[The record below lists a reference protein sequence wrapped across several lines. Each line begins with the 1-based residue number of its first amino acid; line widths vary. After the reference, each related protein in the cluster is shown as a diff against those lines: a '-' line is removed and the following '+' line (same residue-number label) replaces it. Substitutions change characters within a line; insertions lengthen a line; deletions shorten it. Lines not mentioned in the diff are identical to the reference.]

1 MSCNNCNNCAQCN
14 PAYTVPVAPPP
25 VCPTTACEE
34 YISSSCVNNEVTAA
48 CSSIF
53 TDPRTGDI
61 VPVGYSITSG
71 STMTQV
77 IAALT
82 APSNCLFSENYLGA
96 ALQYIGN
103 NTVLTSILC
112 NVIQDCI
119 SGCLAEVVQTLS
131 FDPVEITTNGTS
143 QDAYWTTNFLPH
155 LGLNSQPDY
164 TYTITITDTSTTP
177 PNVYDIVLTPAMQLA
192 LLNTNPPLDD
202 YIHFNFNVLGY
213 ALTLQSGVGPSP
225 TRFLPSGH
233 TYETV
238 ITSEYLGQS
247 CDSDSFTLVVPQSP
261 LCPACEYVIS
271 VEIPPDNL
279 IPAGCMY
286 FDISSTV
293 SGLPSEPYAYSIL
306 VVDNA
311 TNLPVNT
318 NPIVIVTGDPLP
330 ACGYM
335 FCLCGLTGDEYT
347 VNITPVCS
355 FNPLYC
361 TGTVE
366 TIVITTTPP
375 AVCAPPDITS
385 VIVTP

>member
-14 PAYTVPVAPPP
+14 PAYVVPLAPPP
-25 VCPTTACEE
+25 TCPTSACEE
-34 YISSSCVNNEVTAA
+34 YVSSDCVTNQVTAA
-48 CSSIF
+48 CSSVF

-61 VPVGYSITSG
+61 VPVGYSINSG

-103 NTVLTSILC
+103 NAVLTSILC

-131 FDPVEITTNGTS
+131 FDPVEITSSGT
-143 QDAYWTTNFLPH
+143 AYDTYWVTNFLPH

-164 TYTITITDTSTTP
+164 DYKITITDTNTTP
-177 PNVYDIVLTPAMQLA
+177 PNVWTITLTPAMQLA
-192 LLNTNPPLDD
+192 LLNTNPPNDN
-202 YIHFNFNVLGY
+202 YIHFNFNDLGY
-213 ALTLQSGVGPSP
+213 ELTLESGTGPA
-225 TRFLPSGH
+225 TTDLLPSGH

-238 ITSEYLGQS
+238 ITSKYLGQE

-261 LCPACEYVIS
+261 ACPACEYVIA
-271 VEIPPDNL
+271 VNIPPDNL
-279 IPAGCMY
+279 IPTGCMY
-286 FDISSTV
+286 FDISATV
-293 SGLPSEPYAYSIL
+293 GGLPSEPYAYSIT
-306 VVDNA
+306 VTDNA

-318 NPIVIVTGDPLP
+318 NPIVIVTGGALP

-347 VNITPVCS
+347 VRITAVCS

-361 TGTVE
+361 TGTVK
-366 TIVITTTPP
+366 TIIVPTTPP
-375 AVCAPPDITS
+375 ATCAPPDITS

>member
-14 PAYTVPVAPPP
+14 PVYNVPVAPPP
-25 VCPTTACEE
+25 TCPTTACEE
-34 YISSSCVNNEVTAA
+34 YISSDCVNNEVTAA
-48 CSSIF
+48 CSSLY
-53 TDPRTGDI
+53 TDPRTGDQ
-61 VPVGYSITSG
+61 VAVGYNINSG

-82 APSNCLFSENYLGA
+82 SPQNCLFSENYLGA

-103 NTVLTSILC
+103 NTTLTSILC
-112 NVIQDCI
+112 GVIQDCI
-119 SGCLAEVVQTLS
+119 DGCILDVVSTLS
-131 FDPVEITTNGTS
+131 FTDVEVNTS
-143 QDAYWTTNFLPH
+143 GAAQDAYWTTNFFPH
-155 LGLNSQPDY
+155 LGLNALPDY
-164 TYTITITDTSTTP
+164 NYRITITDTSTAP
-177 PNVYDIVLTPAMQLA
+177 PNVYEIVLDPTEQLA
-192 LLNTNPPLDD
+192 LMDNTGM
-202 YIHFNFNVLGY
+202 IEFNFNIPAY
-213 ALTLQSGVGPSP
+213 ALTLVEGIGPSP
-225 TRFLPSGH
+225 TNLLPSGH

-238 ITSEYLGQS
+238 ITAEYLGQE
-247 CDSDSFTLVVPQSP
+247 CASDSFTLVVPESP

-286 FDISSTV
+286 FDISATV
-293 SGLPSEPYAYSIL
+293 GGVPSEPYAYSIT
-306 VVDNA
+306 VIDNA

-318 NPIVIVTGDPLP
+318 NPIVIVTGGAIP

-347 VNITPVCS
+347 VNITAVCS

-361 TGTVE
+361 TGTVK
-366 TIVITTTPP
+366 TVVITTTPP